1 MPTQKG
7 DTMQLTRPLTRA
19 LWALLI
25 IANAGVAASAH
36 DVTGKAD
43 AKVNASFDILVA
55 KAETKGNLV
64 TFSMMT
70 RGITGAEKPK
80 ATGKFAGSSVYAYVW
95 PTKVDPESV
104 GFEKGAGILAA
115 AVTAHPDFNDEPLF
129 ANNGADWHFHWV
141 VLTKDASCGPAGL
154 KVRDIEPGAKPK
166 LPKTWPGAAIFIDS
180 PGYQPRF
187 KETTVSVTVP
197 FESPEIAA
205 SVAFDGVTTALKVN
219 GNLHAPLLCVSD
231 VFKIG
236 SGDLSLPGKA
246 MPAK

>member
-1 MPTQKG
+1 
-7 DTMQLTRPLTRA
+7 MQPSQPIRCV
-19 LWALLI
+19 LLSMLAGT
-25 IANAGVAASAH
+25 IASTPVTAH
-36 DVTGKAD
+36 DVVAKAD
-43 AKVNASFDILVA
+43 TKIEASFDILAA

-64 TFSMMT
+64 NFTMTT
-70 RGITGAEKPK
+70 RGVTGAVKPK

-95 PTKVDPESV
+95 PTKVDPEAV
-104 GFEKGAGILAA
+104 GFEKGSGILAA

-129 ANNGADWHFHWV
+129 ANKGAEWHFHWV

-154 KVRDIEPGAKPK
+154 KVRDIEPGTKPK

-187 KETTVSVTVP
+187 NTTTVNVTVP
-197 FESPEIAA
+197 FESPETAA

-236 SGDLSLPGKA
+236 SGDLSLPGTA

>member
-1 MPTQKG
+1 MHLLRQ
-7 DTMQLTRPLTRA
+7 RA
-19 LWALLI
+19 IIPVALV
-25 IANAGVAASAH
+25 VAACGTSALAH
-36 DVTGKAD
+36 DVTSKSNE
-43 AKVNASFDILVA
+43 KINASFDILSA

-64 TFSMMT
+64 TFTMTT
-70 RGITGAEKPK
+70 RGTAGASKPK

-95 PTKVDPESV
+95 PTKVDPEAV
-104 GFEKGAGILAA
+104 GFEKGSGILAA

-129 ANNGADWHFHWV
+129 ANNGAEWHFHWV
-141 VLTKDASCGPAGL
+141 VLTKDTSCGPAAL
-154 KVRDIEPGAKPK
+154 KVRDIEPGTKPK

-187 KETTVSVTVP
+187 KATTVNVTVP
-197 FESPEIAA
+197 FESAEVAA

>member
-1 MPTQKG
+1 M
-7 DTMQLTRPLTRA
+7 RPSLPLIRTV
-19 LWALLI
+19 LALLI
-25 IANAGVAASAH
+25 VPAMGLPASAH
-36 DVTGKAD
+36 DVTAKAE
-43 AKVNASFDILVA
+43 AKINASFDVLTA
-55 KAETKGNLV
+55 KAEIKGNLV
-64 TFSMMT
+64 TFSMIT
-70 RGITGAEKPK
+70 RGVAGAEKPK

-95 PTKVDPESV
+95 PTTVDPEAV
-104 GFEKGAGILAA
+104 GFEKGSGILAA

-129 ANNGADWHFHWV
+129 ANNGAEWHFHWV
-141 VLTKDASCGPAGL
+141 VLTKDSSCGPSAL
-154 KVRDIEPGAKPK
+154 KVRDVEPGTKPK

-187 KETTVSVTVP
+187 NTTTVNVTVP

-219 GNLHAPLLCVSD
+219 ANLHAPLLCVSD

>member
-1 MPTQKG
+1 MLSFR
-7 DTMQLTRPLTRA
+7 QLLRA
-19 LWALLI
+19 VL
-25 IANAGVAASAH
+25 AGVIVMAPGAPAFAH
-36 DVTGKAD
+36 DVVAKAD
-43 AKVNASFDILVA
+43 TKIQASFDILNASA
-55 KAETKGNLV
+55 KTKGNLV
-64 TFSMMT
+64 TFAMTT
-70 RGITGAEKPK
+70 RGVAGAIKPK

-95 PTKVDPESV
+95 PTKVDPEAV
-104 GFEKGAGILAA
+104 GFEKGTGILAA

-129 ANNGADWHFHWV
+129 ANNGAAWHFHWV

-154 KVRDIEPGAKPK
+154 KVRDIEPGTKPR

-187 KETTVSVTVP
+187 KSTTVNVTVP
-197 FESPEIAA
+197 FESADIAA

-219 GNLHAPLLCVSD
+219 GNLHAPLLCVSN

-246 MPAK
+246 VPAK

>member
-1 MPTQKG
+1 MLPS
-7 DTMQLTRPLTRA
+7 RPLFRV
-19 LWALLI
+19 LSGLLI
-25 IANAGVAASAH
+25 IAVPEAHALAH
-36 DVTGKAD
+36 DVTAKANT
-43 AKVNASFDILVA
+43 KISASFDVLSA

-64 TFSMMT
+64 TFSMTT
-70 RGITGAEKPK
+70 RGTAGAAKPK

-95 PTKVDPESV
+95 PTKVDPEAV
-104 GFEKGAGILAA
+104 GFEKGSGILAA

-129 ANNGADWHFHWV
+129 ANKGGEWHFHWV
-141 VLTKDASCGPAGL
+141 VLTKDALCGPAGL
-154 KVRDIEPGAKPK
+154 KVRDIEAGTKPK

-187 KETTVSVTVP
+187 KTTTVNVTVP
-197 FESPEIAA
+197 FESAETAA

>member
-1 MPTQKG
+1 
-7 DTMQLTRPLTRA
+7 MQPSHTLVRA
-19 LWALLI
+19 LIAAVLAATPAIPAL
-25 IANAGVAASAH
+25 AH
-36 DVTGKAD
+36 DVTATANTKI
-43 AKVNASFDILVA
+43 NASFDVLSA
-55 KAETKGNLV
+55 KAETKGNTV
-64 TFSMMT
+64 TFSMTT
-70 RGITGAEKPK
+70 RGTAGATKPK

-95 PTKVDPESV
+95 PTKVDPEAV
-104 GFEKGAGILAA
+104 GFEKGSGILAA

-129 ANNGADWHFHWV
+129 ANKGGEWHFHWV

-154 KVRDIEPGAKPK
+154 KVRDIEPGTKPK

-187 KETTVSVTVP
+187 KTTTVNVTVP
-197 FESPEIAA
+197 FESPETAA
-205 SVAFDGVTTALKVN
+205 SVAFDGVTAALKVH

>member
-1 MPTQKG
+1 
-7 DTMQLTRPLTRA
+7 MQSLRPCASA
-19 LWALLI
+19 LVALLI
-25 IANAGVAASAH
+25 VAATCAPALAH
-36 DVTGKAD
+36 DVT
-43 AKVNASFDILVA
+43 AKPNEKINASFDILAA

-64 TFSMMT
+64 TFTMTT
-70 RGITGAEKPK
+70 RGVAGASKPK
-80 ATGKFAGSSVYAYVW
+80 ATGKFAGSSVFAYVW
-95 PTKVDPESV
+95 PTKVDPEAV
-104 GFEKGAGILAA
+104 GFEKGSGILAA

-129 ANNGADWHFHWV
+129 ANKGAQWHFHWV

-154 KVRDIEPGAKPK
+154 KVRDIEPGTKPK

-187 KETTVSVTVP
+187 KSTTVNVTVP
-197 FESPEIAA
+197 FESAEVA
-205 SVAFDGVTTALKVN
+205 STVAFDGVTTALKVN

>member
-1 MPTQKG
+1 
-7 DTMQLTRPLTRA
+7 MQPSHPIVPA
-19 LWALLI
+19 LFAAVLVATPAIPAL
-25 IANAGVAASAH
+25 AH
-36 DVTGKAD
+36 DVTAT
-43 AKVNASFDILVA
+43 ANTEINASFDVLSA
-55 KAETKGNLV
+55 KAETKGNTV
-64 TFSMMT
+64 TFSMTT
-70 RGITGAEKPK
+70 RGSAGATKPK

-95 PTKVDPESV
+95 PTKVDPEAV
-104 GFEKGAGILAA
+104 GFEKGSGILAA

-129 ANNGADWHFHWV
+129 ANKGGEWHFHWV

-154 KVRDIEPGAKPK
+154 KVRDIEPGTKPK

-187 KETTVSVTVP
+187 KTTTVNVTVP
-197 FESPEIAA
+197 FDSPETAA

>member
-1 MPTQKG
+1 
-7 DTMQLTRPLTRA
+7 MQPSRPFA
-19 LWALLI
+19 CALLAAL
-25 IANAGVAASAH
+25 IAAAHALPALAH
-36 DVTGKAD
+36 DVTATANTKI
-43 AKVNASFDILVA
+43 NASFDVLSA

-64 TFSMMT
+64 TFSMTT
-70 RGITGAEKPK
+70 RGMAGTAKPK
-80 ATGKFAGSSVYAYVW
+80 PTGKFAGSSVYAYVW
-95 PTKVDPESV
+95 PTKVDPEAV
-104 GFEKGAGILAA
+104 GFEKGSGILAA

-129 ANNGADWHFHWV
+129 ANKGGDWHFHWV
-141 VLTKDASCGPAGL
+141 VLTEDASCGPAGL
-154 KVRDIEPGAKPK
+154 KVRDIEPGTKPK

-187 KETTVSVTVP
+187 NTTTVNVTVP
-197 FESPEIAA
+197 FDSPETAA